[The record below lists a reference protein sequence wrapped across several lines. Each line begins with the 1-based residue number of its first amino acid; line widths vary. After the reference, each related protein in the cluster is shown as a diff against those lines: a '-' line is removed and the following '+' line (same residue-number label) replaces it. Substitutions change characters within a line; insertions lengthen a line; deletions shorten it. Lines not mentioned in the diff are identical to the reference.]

1 MSSPSAL
8 SAGGGYGSRAA
19 SPSSSASS
27 PSRKQCDFTKL
38 MMAGYDVELK
48 NGNTRDFF
56 VEFLGPK
63 DTPYE
68 GGVFKVHVELP
79 DQYPYVSPSIGFVNK
94 IFHPN
99 IDERSG
105 SVCLDVINQT
115 WTPLYSLVNV
125 FEVFLPQLLTYPN
138 PTDPLN
144 SEAASMLMREKEKYE
159 EKVKNYVTEHAAP
172 KEGASTNMGGD
183 NDDNLSELSGAG
195 SNVDFD
201 MDLDLD
207 DI

>member
-1 MSSPSAL
+1 
-8 SAGGGYGSRAA
+8 
-19 SPSSSASS
+19 
-27 PSRKQCDFTKL
+27 
-38 MMAGYDVELK
+38 MAGYDVELK

-56 VEFLGPK
+56 VEFPAPK

-68 GGVFKVHVELP
+68 GGVYKVHVELP
-79 DQYPYVSPSIGFVNK
+79 DQYPYVSPSIGFSNK

-144 SEAASMLMREKEKYE
+144 SEAASLLMRDKEKYN
-159 EKVKNYVTEHAAP
+159 EKVKSYVAEYAQP
-172 KEGASTNMGGD
+172 QASSSTAMGED
-183 NDDNLSELSGAG
+183 NDGDNLSELSGADNMELELG
-195 SNVDFD
+195 S
-201 MDLDLD
+201 DLDID

>member
-1 MSSPSAL
+1 
-8 SAGGGYGSRAA
+8 
-19 SPSSSASS
+19 
-27 PSRKQCDFTKL
+27 
-38 MMAGYDVELK
+38 MAGYDVELK

-56 VEFLGPK
+56 VDFSAPK
-63 DTPYE
+63 GTPYE
-68 GGVFKVHVELP
+68 GGVFRVHVELP
-79 DQYPYVSPSIGFVNK
+79 DQYPYCSPSVGFCNK
-94 IFHPN
+94 IYHPN

-144 SEAASMLMREKEKYE
+144 SEAASLLMRDKNKYN
-159 EKVKNYVTEHAAP
+159 EKVKQMVLEHAQP
-172 KEGASTNMGGD
+172 KAGSSTAYDD
-183 NDDNLSELSGAG
+183 NDDCSELSGQDDG
-195 SNVDFD
+195 ISD
-201 MDLDLD
+201 MELDID

>member
-1 MSSPSAL
+1 MTSPSAT
-8 SAGGGYGSRAA
+8 SAYNSRAV
-19 SPSSSASS
+19 SPSSSISAAS

-48 NGNTRDFF
+48 NGNTRDFY
-56 VEFLGPK
+56 VEFNAPK
-63 DTPYE
+63 DTPYA

-79 DQYPYVSPSIGFVNK
+79 EQYPYVSPSIGFANK

-144 SEAASMLMREKEKYE
+144 SEAASLLMRDKDKYN
-159 EKVKNYVTEHAAP
+159 EKVQSYVQDYAKP
-172 KEGASTNMGGD
+172 SDKSTGMG
-183 NDDNLSELSGAG
+183 DDNEDCLSELSGADG
-195 SNVDFD
+195 VVSDI
-201 MDLDLD
+201 DLDLD
-207 DI
+207 IDDI

>member
-1 MSSPSAL
+1 L
-8 SAGGGYGSRAA
+8 H
-19 SPSSSASS
+19 
-27 PSRKQCDFTKL
+27 
-38 MMAGYDVELK
+38 
-48 NGNTRDFF
+48 
-56 VEFLGPK
+56 
-63 DTPYE
+63 
-68 GGVFKVHVELP
+68 KVHVELP

-159 EKVKNYVTEHAAP
+159 EKVKNYVTEHAAVQFEFQMMILHCKTFVFVTFNVFENFFNNSNLILFKQP

-183 NDDNLSELSGAG
+183 NDDNLSELSG
-195 SNVDFD
+195 VRF
-201 MDLDLD
+201 
-207 DI
+207 IFC

>member
-1 MSSPSAL
+1 
-8 SAGGGYGSRAA
+8 
-19 SPSSSASS
+19 
-27 PSRKQCDFTKL
+27 

-48 NGNTRDFF
+48 NGNTRDFY
-56 VEFLGPK
+56 VEFNGPK

-125 FEVFLPQLLTYPN
+125 FEVFLPQLLTLKKNDEHNFWTPIFDQILFQNYKILLQNREQFNKCVRYPN

-144 SEAASMLMREKEKYE
+144 SEAAS
-159 EKVKNYVTEHAAP
+159 
-172 KEGASTNMGGD
+172 
-183 NDDNLSELSGAG
+183 
-195 SNVDFD
+195 
-201 MDLDLD
+201 
-207 DI
+207 

>member
-68 GGVFKVHVELP
+68 GGVFKVREN
-79 DQYPYVSPSIGFVNK
+79 FEK
-94 IFHPN
+94 
-99 IDERSG
+99 
-105 SVCLDVINQT
+105 NQC
-115 WTPLYSLVNV
+115 WLS
-125 FEVFLPQLLTYPN
+125 
-138 PTDPLN
+138 
-144 SEAASMLMREKEKYE
+144 
-159 EKVKNYVTEHAAP
+159 
-172 KEGASTNMGGD
+172 
-183 NDDNLSELSGAG
+183 NLR
-195 SNVDFD
+195 
-201 MDLDLD
+201 
-207 DI
+207 